1 MECAEKVVIACYLL
15 DEGLDGASVAGFVS
29 AMEGGCAR
37 GEHEAVARMEAFKRR
52 QQAKDVPG
60 GVLGDVVRLM
70 AAKME
75 LDEVRR
81 EFDLGVGGLREVER
95 LIAHVP
101 QNQVGARIAI
111 RCVVDVLRDLSAG

>member
-37 GEHEAVARMEAFKRR
+37 GEHEAVALREAFKRR
-52 QQAKDVPG
+52 QAKEVPG

-70 AAKME
+70 VAKME

-101 QNQVGARIAI
+101 QNRAGARTAA
-111 RCVVDVLRDLSAG
+111 RRVVDVLRDMAAG